1 MKITANIQGGLGNQ
15 LFILFTTIAYCIK
28 FGFKYEF
35 VRSDVSPSCT
45 FRTTYWKTI
54 LSKIPTVEALSF
66 NPEIVYSDIDENVYN
81 EIPDLRQYNKNI
93 CFNGYFQSHR
103 YFDRIYPLILSSI
116 NSIDA
121 IYINHLNSIFRMI
134 KIEAAGSPIVFI
146 HVRHGDY
153 YIYSNILS
161 MDYYKEA
168 IGHFDPDTF
177 YVIFSD
183 DINYCKENFAFLSKK
198 KFIEEQDFI
207 ELLLMSKMDGAII
220 ANSTFSWW
228 GAYLMDPKK
237 SKKVVAP
244 KNWKKDSLLRNDR
257 YLPHWIII

>member
-1 MKITANIQGGLGNQ
+1 MRITANIQGGLGNQ
-15 LFILFTTIAYCIK
+15 LFIIFTTIAYCIK
-28 FGFKYEF
+28 FGLKYEF
-35 VRSDVSPSCT
+35 VQNDISPSCT

-66 NPEIVYSDIDENVYN
+66 NPEIVYNDIDENVYN
-81 EIPDLRQYNKNI
+81 EIPDLRHYNKNV

-103 YFDRIYPLILSSI
+103 YFDRIYPLIVNTI
-116 NSIDA
+116 NPINPD
-121 IYINHLNSIFRMI
+121 YINNLNAILSLI
-134 KIEAAGSPIVFI
+134 KQDAAGSPIVFI
-146 HVRHGDY
+146 HIRHGDY

-168 IGHFDPDTF
+168 ISHFDPNTF

-183 DINYCKENFAFLSKK
+183 DINYCKENFAFLSRK

-244 KNWKKDSLLRNDR
+244 KKWKKDSLIQNDR
-257 YLPHWIII
+257 YLPHWVLI